1 MFISLN
7 IVMSKTSDI
16 NCYEL
21 QGKVFMFYVEDQPDE
36 VFSPE
41 DFLIFT
47 YELNCGCYDDI
58 ENLKNTQLLV
68 YVKKGEKYETPDG
81 IKQNENI
88 TIEQI
93 FYEIDNQI
101 DKKLEEFRN
110 QYKMDDILC
119 EHCFIDDFEK
129 YSSVQYNIICVM

>member
-1 MFISLN
+1 MSITSN
-7 IVMSKTSDI
+7 IEY
-16 NCYEL
+16 NEL
-21 QGKVFMFYVEDQPDE
+21 QGKVFIINFQDKLED
-36 VFSPE
+36 VFSTE

-47 YELNCGCYDDI
+47 YELNCGCYDDL
-58 ENLKNTQLLV
+58 ENLKNTKLLV

-81 IKQNENI
+81 VKQNENI

-129 YSSVQYNIICVM
+129 YSSIQYNIICGI